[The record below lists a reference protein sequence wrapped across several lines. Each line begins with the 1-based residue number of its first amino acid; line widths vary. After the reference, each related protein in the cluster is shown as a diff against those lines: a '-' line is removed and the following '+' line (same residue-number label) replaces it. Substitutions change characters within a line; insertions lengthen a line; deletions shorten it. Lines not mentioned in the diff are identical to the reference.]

1 MGIFS
6 SNRDLQKEQF
16 PNYELIDLSFDLT
29 NLEELTSAQ
38 LAVRFSPLPSTTLRR
53 VSTQTRSYRPSS
65 FILVRQK
72 I

>member
-6 SNRDLQKEQF
+6 SNQDLQKEQF

-38 LAVRFSPLPSTTLRR
+38 LAVRFSPFLPQSRDEYLLRLALTGR
-53 VSTQTRSYRPSS
+53 RLSS
-65 FILVRQK
+65 
-72 I
+72 